1 MDNAFNIS
9 IGDNGYTDKDSM
21 PAHIEFFTL
30 MEKMAFESERQG
42 KVIERPV
49 TMIQFMFP
57 GGKTIFPRKA
67 TEYDKVQYR
76 KQWEQFQ
83 SNQVQIGNGL
93 PLELWSAI
101 TEGQR
106 LNLKSMHIHTV
117 DQLANAS
124 DNDLA
129 KIGMGALDLRVR
141 ARAYSEAQ
149 KGNAKT
155 DELKEENQQ
164 LASQLDEL
172 KAQMAMMMEKMSSQ
186 SVEAPKKRGRPFKVD
201 KGSGDDNT

>member
-9 IGDNGYTDKDSM
+9 IGDNGYTDKESM
-21 PAHIEFFTL
+21 PAHIEFYTEMQVL
-30 MEKMAFESERQG
+30 GFESERQG
-42 KVIERPV
+42 KKVEHPV

-76 KQWEQFQ
+76 RQWEQFQ
-83 SNQVQIGNGL
+83 ANQVQIGDGL
-93 PLELWSAI
+93 PVEQWSYI
-101 TEGQR
+101 TKYQAQ
-106 LNLKSMHIHTV
+106 NLKSLHIHTV
-117 DQLANAS
+117 TQLANTS

-129 KIGMGALDLRVR
+129 KVGMGALDLRVK
-141 ARAYSEAQ
+141 ARAYVEAQ
-149 KGNAKT
+149 KGNATT
-155 DELKEENQQ
+155 DELKEENQK

-172 KAQMAMMMEKMSSQ
+172 KEQMAMMMEKMSSQ
-186 SVEAPKKRGRPFKVD
+186 SVETPKKRGRPFKVD